1 MLGILDQQEILPD
14 LASELEKRAR
24 KIMAALELDAEVSLV
39 LCDDKEIQSLNLQ
52 WRGIDKPTDVLS
64 FPQENYAPAPPF
76 SKPTPASGSDT
87 LSSDA
92 SGSNTLSSDA
102 SGSDTLGS
110 DASGSDASG
119 SDASGSDT
127 LGLDASSV
135 GAVMFAPPI
144 QWSGDVEEGYR
155 EPMEMFPRML
165 GDIVIS
171 VETCVRQAKEWNH
184 TPLDEATRLWTHGL
198 LHLCGYDHQTQEEAA
213 EMRRK
218 EEDLL
223 QIFANDGSIAPLVQ
237 TEIQDM

>member
-92 SGSNTLSSDA
+92 SGSNTLS
-102 SGSDTLGS
+102 
-110 DASGSDASG
+110 